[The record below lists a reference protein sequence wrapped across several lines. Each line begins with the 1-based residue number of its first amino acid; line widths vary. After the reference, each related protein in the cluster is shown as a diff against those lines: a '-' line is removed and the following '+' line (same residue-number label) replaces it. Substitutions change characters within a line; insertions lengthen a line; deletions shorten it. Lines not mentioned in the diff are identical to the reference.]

1 MNHCNTIQEAYKK
14 AIHVEHMLR
23 WSHMQPSKF
32 QEGKFQQR
40 TRALVV
46 ETHFARE
53 DNPTLVIR
61 RLLITNEM
69 EEEEWRQTKIFPTR
83 VKCED
88 RLTKLVIDNG
98 SAINFVG

>member
-1 MNHCNTIQEAYKK
+1 
-14 AIHVEHMLR
+14 
-23 WSHMQPSKF
+23 MQ
-32 QEGKFQQR
+32 
-40 TRALVV
+40 T
-46 ETHFARE
+46 
-53 DNPTLVIR
+53 
-61 RLLITNEM
+61 LITNEM